1 VPLYLDAVKQC
12 AQLEVVVQMDTVN
25 FSQMET
31 QVITETKRDNRQL
44 LYTLEQWESIGK
56 DVLIEPRPRLPEQ
69 LATLIYTS
77 GSTGRPK
84 GAMITDKIW

>member
-1 VPLYLDAVKQC
+1 MYLEAVKQC
-12 AQLEVVVQMDTVN
+12 PQLEFIVRMDAVDY
-25 FSQMET
+25 SQ
-31 QVITETKRDNRQL
+31 QVKALIAETKRESSKQL
-44 LYTLEQWESIGK
+44 MYTLEEFEELGK
-56 DVLIEPRPRLPEQ
+56 SALIEPRKRDPEQ

>member
-1 VPLYLDAVKQC
+1 MYLEAVKQC
-12 AQLEVVVQMDTVN
+12 PQLEFIVQMDAVDYSQQVN
-25 FSQMET
+25 AL
-31 QVITETKRDNRQL
+31 IAETKRESNKQL
-44 LYTLEQWESIGK
+44 MYTLEEFEGLGK
-56 DVLIEPRPRLPEQ
+56 SALIEPRKRDAEQ